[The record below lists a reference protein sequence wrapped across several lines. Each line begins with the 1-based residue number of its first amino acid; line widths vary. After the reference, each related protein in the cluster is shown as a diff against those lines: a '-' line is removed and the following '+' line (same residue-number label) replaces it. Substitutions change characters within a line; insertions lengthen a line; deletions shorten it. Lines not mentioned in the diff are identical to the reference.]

1 MYITT
6 IWEGQSHETLH
17 RGTSTWLMND
27 NRKVISF
34 RLLNYTSPLIT
45 KLHGKLKSKLA
56 LLWRK
61 INTKKWVFVV
71 PYHISWQRI
80 AIRCVVTVDYGH
92 FVLPQLKNHFVDSRH
107 LCQGIKHHLT
117 VWISFWGIQ
126 NRYKETDK
134 DIACNM
140 HRVAHNNSGS
150 WRSSMKVAIQ
160 RDAG

>member
-1 MYITT
+1 MT
-6 IWEGQSHETLH
+6 QNQHQK
-17 RGTSTWLMND
+17 M
-27 NRKVISF
+27 SF
-34 RLLNYTSPLIT
+34 CCALPHFMATYRNSLCCYCRLRSLY
-45 KLHGKLKSKLA
+45 
-56 LLWRK
+56 
-61 INTKKWVFVV
+61 
-71 PYHISWQRI
+71 
-80 AIRCVVTVDYGH
+80 
-92 FVLPQLKNHFVDSRH
+92 VLPQLKNHFVDSRH

-160 RDAG
+160 RDAGQRDWAAKDLELKKYYQITKIKDYMKHIIYAI